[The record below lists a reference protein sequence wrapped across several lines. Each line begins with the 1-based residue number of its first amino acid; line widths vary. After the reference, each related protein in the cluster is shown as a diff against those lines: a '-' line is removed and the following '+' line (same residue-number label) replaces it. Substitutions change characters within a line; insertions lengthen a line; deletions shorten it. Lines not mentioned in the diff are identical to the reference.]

1 MFVLQDIRK
10 AGAPSAASPTKG
22 AASSA
27 QLPILRFILPYFLP
41 SAKQAVEI
49 SGICDF
55 AVEWRTSLRYNEVTK
70 AFSLVGL
77 YIYNSSYT
85 KEGCLF
91 LSEKALYSIFH
102 FMLKRGSG
110 YEQTTLSKP
119 QRL

>member
-70 AFSLVGL
+70 AFFPRWAVHIQFFIYERGL
-77 YIYNSSYT
+77 SFPFR
-85 KEGCLF
+85 KG
-91 LSEKALYSIFH
+91 ALLHISFH
-102 FMLKRGSG
+102 VEARFWL
-110 YEQTTLSKP
+110 
-119 QRL
+119 